1 MHLLLKGENSMKRKL
16 YIILALAAAA
26 LCIFLVT
33 FKGRPFKDITAGDLD
48 KVVFYYPGDRETEV
62 TEPEDLEKV
71 VQLLQAMRLRRTF
84 LPRGITGCGIM
95 MDIYYSDGTIQKMS
109 FTSDYVASGGKW
121 YACSRYYGEDFRRL
135 CEELW

>member
-1 MHLLLKGENSMKRKL
+1 MKKKIWIVL
-16 YIILALAAAA
+16 VLAAAA

-33 FKGRPFKDITAGDLD
+33 FKGRPFKDVDAGDLD

-71 VQLLQAMRLRRTF
+71 VQLLQAMKLRRTHS
-84 LPRGITGCGIM
+84 RDIEGSGIM
-95 MDIYYSDGTIQKMS
+95 MDIYYSDGGIQKMS
-109 FTSDYVASGGKW
+109 FTTNYVVSDKW
-121 YACSRYYGEDFRRL
+121 YACDQDYCEDFRRL